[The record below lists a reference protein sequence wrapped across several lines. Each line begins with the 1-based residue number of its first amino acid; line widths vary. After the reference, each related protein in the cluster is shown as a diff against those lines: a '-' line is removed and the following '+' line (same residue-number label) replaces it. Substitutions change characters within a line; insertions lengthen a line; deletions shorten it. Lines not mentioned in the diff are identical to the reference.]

1 MDHKTDSEILEFVD
15 INDRVLGTATRRE
28 IHDRGLTHRAVHV
41 FVFNGQGE
49 IYVQRRS
56 SIKDRF
62 PDRLDSS
69 AAGHVE
75 PGESYEAAAVRE
87 LKEELGIA
95 ADVEEVL
102 RVGPSPVTDNEHVV
116 LYRACSDTQP
126 APDPDEVQW
135 GAFMT
140 PDALTLLM
148 QSQPHDF
155 VPAFIYLWE
164 LVRAQAR

>member
-1 MDHKTDSEILEFVD
+1 MCFTTDSEILEFVD

-28 IHDRGLTHRAVHV
+28 IHERGLMHRAVHV
-41 FVFNGQGE
+41 FLFNRDGE

-87 LKEELGIA
+87 LQEELGIVA
-95 ADVEEVL
+95 EVEEIL
-102 RVGPSPVTDNEHVV
+102 RTGASPVTDNEHVV
-116 LYRACSDTQP
+116 LCRARTDAAP
-126 APDPDEVQW
+126 VPDPDEVQW
-135 GAFMT
+135 GSFMS
-140 PDALTLLM
+140 PDSLTGLM
-148 QSQPHDF
+148 HSQPDDF
-155 VPAFIYLWE
+155 VPSFIHLWQ
-164 LVRAQAR
+164 LMHQAK